1 MGFAKDPIELQRK
14 EKFTLQEVLLALRD
28 DMQAELDAVNLYL
41 EQASLVLQDDVRKTL
56 EEVAEEEKVHFGEFL
71 TLLKKYDKEAGPAI
85 QNGEKEVAEKE
96 RSQKTYISPR
106 NSSRVHKTFGQ
117 DGRKGV

>member
-106 NSSRVHKTFGQ
+106 NSSRVHQTFGQ